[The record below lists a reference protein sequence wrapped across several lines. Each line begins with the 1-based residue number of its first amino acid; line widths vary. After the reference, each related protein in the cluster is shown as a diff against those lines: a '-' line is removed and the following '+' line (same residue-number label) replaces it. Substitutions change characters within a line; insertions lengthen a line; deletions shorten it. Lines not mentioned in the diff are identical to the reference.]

1 MTLLFVVGIIEVVL
15 SFIVIGCFAFR
26 QYQCCKEFNEQDLP
40 PELRNYD

>member
-1 MTLLFVVGIIEVVL
+1 MILLFTVGIIEVVL

-26 QYQCCKEFNEQDLP
+26 QYRCCQEFNEQDLP